1 MWVPGSNHPVCKKA
15 LELAIAKYM
24 LKNNKNPFR
33 FLLMYFIKSNR
44 KLCRSR
50 QNFN

>member
-33 FLLMYFIKSNR
+33 FLLDVFYK
-44 KLCRSR
+44 KHPL
-50 QNFN
+50 

>member
-15 LELAIAKYM
+15 LELAIVYM

-33 FLLMYFIKSNR
+33 FLLDVFYK
-44 KLCRSR
+44 KHPL
-50 QNFN
+50 